1 MATSLRL
8 FSSFSSA
15 KAASLM
21 PKSSPSLML
30 YCSPANLRIV
40 RTVTSAT
47 VSSNEAPQKRAP
59 RGIMKPRP
67 VSPEMQDLVG
77 VPEISR
83 TQALK
88 QIWAHI
94 KEHNLQVG
102 YLVNLAVFSYSFK
115 AIIDF
120 GKHLMELIFV
130 LLNLLSLSVCE
141 MDTDVVACLRL
152 FLDPENKRI
161 IVCDDKLKKIF
172 GGRERIGFLE
182 IAGLISP
189 HFIK

>member
-1 MATSLRL
+1 MSSVFVSESLTHTLYSIPRLSKPTSMATSLRL

-21 PKSSPSLML
+21 PKSSPTLTL
-30 YCSPANLRIV
+30 YCSPANLRMV
-40 RTVTSAT
+40 RTVTSAA

-94 KEHNLQVG
+94 KEHNLQVIF
-102 YLVNLAVFSYSFK
+102 LFISSVFASYVWF
-115 AIIDF
+115 F
-120 GKHLMELIFV
+120 R
-130 LLNLLSLSVCE
+130 N
-141 MDTDVVACLRL
+141 
-152 FLDPENKRI
+152 P
-161 IVCDDKLKKIF
+161 F
-172 GGRERIGFLE
+172 GGIFKWVWGFTFMF
-182 IAGLISP
+182 G
-189 HFIK
+189 

>member
-94 KEHNLQVG
+94 KEHNLQ
-102 YLVNLAVFSYSFK
+102 
-115 AIIDF
+115 
-120 GKHLMELIFV
+120 
-130 LLNLLSLSVCE
+130 
-141 MDTDVVACLRL
+141 
-152 FLDPENKRI
+152 DPENKRI

>member
-21 PKSSPSLML
+21 PKSSPTLTL
-30 YCSPANLRIV
+30 YCSPANLRMV
-40 RTVTSAT
+40 RTVTSAA

-94 KEHNLQVG
+94 KEHNLQ
-102 YLVNLAVFSYSFK
+102 
-115 AIIDF
+115 
-120 GKHLMELIFV
+120 
-130 LLNLLSLSVCE
+130 
-141 MDTDVVACLRL
+141 
-152 FLDPENKRI
+152 DPENKKI